1 MDLEKIKIE
10 VESLGYASFI
20 TSNSLTVG
28 QEDGYDSQ
36 LNCRLLKNSF
46 GVEIRKDLIIVDYA
60 IGQIPVEKKFKT
72 IEELIKFVRQVFPI
86 EE

>member
-1 MDLEKIKIE
+1 MDLEKIKTE
-10 VESLGYASFI
+10 VESLGYYSFI

-28 QEDGYDSQ
+28 QDDGYDSQ
-36 LNCRLLKNSF
+36 LNCRLLKNAF

-60 IGQIPVEKKFKT
+60 IGQIPVEKEFKT
-72 IEELIKFVRQVFPI
+72 IEELLKFVRQVFPL